1 MNKTTVVL
9 EEVIRAVAAGRP
21 GACET
26 LVATVRRPLFAYLFR
41 LGRQSETAEDLL
53 QDVLFILCTK
63 ADTFTA
69 GRKFWPWAYAIA
81 RNRFLEWKRQESRI
95 VRLHRAVQAAVP
107 PAALHPQAEADR
119 RLDIARALEKLSL
132 EVRETFVLKH
142 FQGLTF
148 NEVAE
153 VQGIPVPTAKSRVLF
168 ALRKLQ
174 DALGANA

>member
-9 EEVIRAVAAGRP
+9 EEVIRAAATGQPKAR
-21 GACET
+21 ET
-26 LVATVRRPLFAYLFR
+26 LVAEVRRPLFAYLYR
-41 LGRQSETAEDLL
+41 LTRQAETAEDLL

-63 ADTFTA
+63 AETFPP
-69 GRKFWPWAYAIA
+69 GRRFWPWAYAIA

-95 VRLHRAVQAAVP
+95 VRLHQAARPVMP
-107 PAALHPQAEADR
+107 PVVHPQADADR
-119 RLDIARALEKLSL
+119 RLDIARVLDGLSL
-132 EVRETFVLKH
+132 DVRETFVLKH

-174 DALGANA
+174 AALGAPA